1 MLEVVASHDL
11 WIWHTSFVLGVRIT
25 ISMFISLF
33 DDILD
38 DATPIA
44 LFKVNGAGFEKGY
57 YLADDVYPQWA
68 TFVKSFTVAQDEKR
82 GYFERRQESARNDV
96 ERAFDVL

>member
-1 MLEVVASHDL
+1 MSGHGQYGRGNKKYPTIMLEVVASHDL
-11 WIWHTSFVLGVRIT
+11 WIWHTSFVLGVRMT

-38 DATPIA
+38 DVTPIA

-57 YLADDVYPQWA
+57 YCADGVYPQ
-68 TFVKSFTVAQDEKR
+68 
-82 GYFERRQESARNDV
+82 
-96 ERAFDVL
+96 